1 MKKQETIKELY
12 FNEEYNQKEI
22 AEKLNVSNKYV
33 SKVLLNDDRY
43 KKEKERRK
51 MLSKKKHKQKTID
64 YIKKKRT
71 NNIDVGYEQLKQMHI
86 QASQELSGRKTMS
99 NRAFRNWNSSIYKY
113 NNKTNAYH
121 LKKGIVTGSDVPK
134 KIKWTNS

>member
-1 MKKQETIKELY
+1 MKKQEIIKELY
-12 FNEEYNQKEI
+12 FSEKYNQKCI

-33 SKVLLNDDRY
+33 SKVLLNDNRY
-43 KKEKERRK
+43 KEEKERRK
-51 MLSKKKHKQKTID
+51 MLSKKKHKQRTID

-71 NNIDVGYEQLKQMHI
+71 SNIDLGYEQLKQMHI

-113 NNKTNAYH
+113 NEKTKSYH
-121 LKKGIVTGSDVPK
+121 LKKGIATGADVPK
-134 KIKWTNS
+134 KINWKNY